1 MFKMKK
7 PLLFLACTAL
17 SLSPTDAA
25 RVPAQAA
32 RQQPR
37 AALKA
42 AGSAQASGTLLHQV
56 EILDTQGFGQRLV
69 AGTFLAPAGWEAQG
83 FAKWPG
89 KKIVPCKPTP
99 GFLYQATAPDKLTGV
114 QVLPGDSWLWS
125 PNPVLAQQ
133 LRQLSQSTH
142 VVTHCEIKPAGAAE
156 AYLREFLRQGA
167 AGIQIESSG
176 PLPNAAKLAQ
186 QVQQLNAQS
195 RQQYGMRAPVMA
207 IDTARLHLAGD
218 GSGNPSHTPTEGYIE
233 TAIVTV
239 SHPTPAGMMVQVNV
253 PLIVNKFAPHGQ
265 IAQWDKLLTSI
276 ADSATSDPQWQQRV
290 DTFQAGLQRIQNNID
305 RDDQQTASN
314 ISHIQQ
320 DANNYAYNK
329 IRSVQQ
335 SSQGAID
342 KSSHAFALSMN
353 DTQEYHDPATG
364 KTVLGSN
371 QYNHVYSNGQG
382 EYIYSDSPSYD
393 PNATQR
399 GNWQEM
405 QPQQ

>member
-1 MFKMKK
+1 M
-7 PLLFLACTAL
+7 
-17 SLSPTDAA
+17 
-25 RVPAQAA
+25 
-32 RQQPR
+32 
-37 AALKA
+37 LKA
-42 AGSAQASGTLLHQV
+42 SSFLVSGKRVALALCFLTAGTAFAQNAQPSRPPAVNGGAAPGAGILLHRV
-56 EILDTQGFGQRLV
+56 EIIDQQGFGQRII
-69 AGTFLAPAGWEAQG
+69 AGSFLAPTSWNAEG

-89 KKIVPCKPTP
+89 KKYVPCKPTP
-99 GFLYQATAPDKLTGV
+99 GFLFEAKSADKLTGV
-114 QVLPGDSWLWS
+114 QVFPGDSWLWS

-142 VVTHCEIKPAGAAE
+142 VVTHCEIKAPGTAD
-156 AYLREFLRQGA
+156 AYLREFLRQGGS
-167 AGIQIESSG
+167 GIQIQSSG
-176 PLPNAAKLAQ
+176 PLPDADKLAQ
-186 QVQQLNAQS
+186 QVQQLNAQA
-195 RQQYGMRAPVMA
+195 RQQMGMRAPVMA
-207 IDTARLHLAGD
+207 IDTARLYLTGD
-218 GSGNPSHTPTEGYIE
+218 GSGNPSRTPTEGYIE
-233 TAIVTV
+233 TAIVTI
-239 SHPTPAGMMVQVNV
+239 SHPTPSGMMVQVNV
-253 PLIVNKFAPHGQ
+253 PLIVNKFTPQGQ
-265 IAQWDKLLTSI
+265 LAQWNKLLTSI
-276 ADSATSDPQWQQRV
+276 ADSATADAEWQQRV
-290 DTFQAGLQRIQNNID
+290 DQFQAGLQRIQNNID
-305 RDDQQTASN
+305 QDDRQTANN

-329 IRSVQQ
+329 IRSVQS
-335 SSQGAID
+335 SSQAAID